1 MTGAAIGFFIGAAM
15 GAFAMYMF
23 LKRKYKLDN

>member
-1 MTGAAIGFFIGAAM
+1 MAAGAVGFFIGAAM
-15 GAFAMYMF
+15 GGFAVYMF